1 MFSWAAVVYVL
12 ALVTS
17 TGCAVLLVRSYV
29 RHRTRLLLWSAACFA
44 FLALNNLIVVIDLL
58 LLPEADLTIPR
69 LVAALIGVS
78 LLLCGFIWEVD

>member
-1 MFSWAAVVYVL
+1 MFSWAALVYVL

-17 TGCAVLLVRSYV
+17 SVCALLLARSYM
-29 RHRTRLLLWSAACFA
+29 RNRTRLLLWSAACFV

-58 LLPEADLTIPR
+58 LLPEVDLSALRIAAS
-69 LVAALIGVS
+69 LVGVS